1 MMDQGN
7 PSRGYVTNSP
17 AINTMVQVRRE
28 RGKEPVSGVGLGC
41 VLPLLPGQV
50 TVGKRGSLFCSFA
63 DCQVAQGPGYMSE
76 SCTLGAGGGT

>member
-41 VLPLLPGQV
+41 VLPPPTWPGNSREAGLLV
-50 TVGKRGSLFCSFA
+50 L
-63 DCQVAQGPGYMSE
+63 
-76 SCTLGAGGGT
+76 